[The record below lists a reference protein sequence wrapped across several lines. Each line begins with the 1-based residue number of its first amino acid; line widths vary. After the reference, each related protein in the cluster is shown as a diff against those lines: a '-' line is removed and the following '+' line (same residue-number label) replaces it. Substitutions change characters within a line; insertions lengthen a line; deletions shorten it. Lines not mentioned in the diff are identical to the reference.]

1 MTQTEFIEKTK
12 ELGITI
18 NEIQLEQLEKYYE
31 LLIEW
36 NNKINLTG
44 ITEKNQVYLK
54 HFYDSLT
61 IQNVIDLNK
70 EETLCDIGTG
80 AGFPGLVIK
89 ILFPNLKITL
99 VDSLNKRIVFLQ
111 EVIDKLELK
120 NIEVIHA
127 RAEEYAVNNRE
138 KFDVVTARAVAHL
151 SILLEY
157 SMPLV
162 KINKYFIAMKANIKE
177 EIEESKNALNL
188 LSSIISDKK
197 IFLLPYEES
206 TRSLIKIKKEKITN
220 KQYPRKYSEISKNK
234 L

>member
-1 MTQTEFIEKTK
+1 
-12 ELGITI
+12 
-18 NEIQLEQLEKYYE
+18 
-31 LLIEW
+31 
-36 NNKINLTG
+36 
-44 ITEKNQVYLK
+44 
-54 HFYDSLT
+54 
-61 IQNVIDLNK
+61 
-70 EETLCDIGTG
+70 
-80 AGFPGLVIK
+80 
-89 ILFPNLKITL
+89 
-99 VDSLNKRIVFLQ
+99 LQ

-162 KINKYFIAMKANIKE
+162 KKDKYFIAMKANIKE

-188 LSSIISDKK
+188 LSSIIIDKS

-220 KQYPRKYSEISKNK
+220 KNYPRKYSEICKNK